1 MSSLHRAGSR
11 LAFLFLVALPARIA
25 GAQAPCTP
33 RPAAV
38 RYADVDGVRIQYLDW
53 GGNGSGTGVA
63 FLAGL
68 GDSPHAYDEIAPCF
82 TDRFHVIAIA
92 RRGHGGSEAHPP
104 FDVAT
109 GASDLAAVLDQAG
122 VRRAVLVGWS
132 MGGDEAA
139 DFAVRWPERVA
150 GVVFLDSYDLS
161 GPDYASMLAHYPA
174 SFDTDTS
181 ALASPDAFRR
191 WWKRTAAPDVPW
203 SPAMRGEVN
212 DLFVT
217 LPDGRVRPTL
227 SDSLQVTFIRALMAF
242 HPEYAKIRA
251 PVLAFQARPGPRTAL
266 ERTMSD
272 SIERKIDRWTRD
284 ELLPWQDSSHARF
297 RRALP
302 DARIVFLDR
311 TRHSALPFQAR
322 DAIVSDLGAFLN
334 SLALW

>member
-1 MSSLHRAGSR
+1 MSPPHRAGSR
-11 LAFLFLVALPARIA
+11 LAFLLLPALPASIVS
-25 GAQAPCTP
+25 AQAPCTP
-33 RPAAV
+33 HPAAA
-38 RYADVDGVRIQYLDW
+38 RYADVAGTRIQYLDW
-53 GGNGSGTGVA
+53 GGTGTGIA

-82 TDRFHVIAIA
+82 TNRFHVIAIA
-92 RRGHGGSEAHPP
+92 RRGHGSSEAHPP

-122 VRRAVLVGWS
+122 IRRAVLVGWS

-139 DFAVRWPERVA
+139 DFAVRWPDRVA

-161 GPDYASMLAHYPA
+161 GPDYAAMLSHYPA
-174 SFDTDTS
+174 SFATDTS
-181 ALASPDAFRR
+181 ALAGPDAFRR

-217 LPDGRVRPTL
+217 LPNGRVRPTL
-227 SDSLQVTFIRALMAF
+227 SDSLQMTFIRALMTF

-251 PVLAFQARPGPRTAL
+251 PVLAFQARPGPRSPL
-266 ERTMSD
+266 ERTMPD
-272 SIERKIDRWTRD
+272 SVEREIDRWVRE

-302 DARIVFLDR
+302 EARIVFLDR

-322 DAIVSDLGAFLN
+322 DASVSNMRRFLD
-334 SLALW
+334 SLPGR

>member
-1 MSSLHRAGSR
+1 MTRHRLSALMMLALLSRPGS
-11 LAFLFLVALPARIA
+11 AE
-25 GAQAPCTP
+25 APCSP
-33 RPAAV
+33 HPAAV
-38 RYADVDGVRIQYLDW
+38 RYAEVDGTRIQYLDW
-53 GGNGSGTGVA
+53 GGTGPGIA

-82 TDRFHVIAIA
+82 TGRHHVIAIA

-109 GASDLAAVLDQAG
+109 GAADLAAVLDQAG
-122 VRRAVLVGWS
+122 IRRTVLVGWS

-139 DFAVRWPERVA
+139 DFAVRWPERTA
-150 GVVFLDSYDLS
+150 GVVLLDSYDLS
-161 GPDYASMLAHYPA
+161 APEYAAMLAHYPA

-203 SPAMRGEVN
+203 SPAMHGEVN

-217 LPDGRVRPTL
+217 LPDGQVRPTL
-227 SDSLQVTFIRALMAF
+227 SDSLQMTFIRALMAF
-242 HPEYAKIRA
+242 HPRYAEIRA

-266 ERTMSD
+266 ERTMPD
-272 SIERKIDRWTRD
+272 SIERKIDRWVT
-284 ELLPWQDSSHARF
+284 EEMLPWQDSAHARF
-297 RRALP
+297 HRALP

-311 TRHSALPFQAR
+311 TRHSALPFQRR
-322 DAIVSDLGAFLN
+322 DVIVSEMRRFLER
-334 SLALW
+334 